1 MTMPDNKPM
10 TNEEYRDAVAKRLG
24 WHTRPGGGWS
34 GLSYIDANGEQ
45 VSTELDFQPD
55 NDWASAGVWL
65 EWLLQHRVRVCFH
78 QTGYDFYTGN
88 VADVTTV
95 TLDTGKHLFGASG
108 DTTPLALKAASE
120 RFLERSKT

>member
-55 NDWASAGVWL
+55 NDWASAGVWI
-65 EWLLQHRVRVCFH
+65 EWLFAHCIFVGGQHGEVR
-78 QTGYDFYTGN
+78 
-88 VADVTTV
+88 
-95 TLDTGKHLFGASG
+95 LFGDG
-108 DTTPLALKAASE
+108 FFIYGYGKTFLDALKSASE
-120 RFLERSKT
+120 QFLERSKT